1 MAAAPAPFAPY
12 LAAFRARF
20 QVTLQYRAAA
30 LAGFATQ
37 CWWGGLKIMIYA
49 AFFTTGARLAPM
61 SLAHTITYTW
71 LSQAFLL
78 LEPWNADPEV
88 AEMVRSGAVAYER
101 LRPLDAWGWWYARA
115 LAWQAARIVPR
126 AGLMFALAAVVLPL
140 VGLGRWSL
148 APPAGLAASGLFLA
162 SLAAAALL
170 SASMIVLLDIIVV
183 AAMTDRGANVLAAP
197 LAGLLS
203 GGILPLA
210 FFPAWMVGALR
221 LQPFAGLVDI
231 PFRIYFAD
239 LAGAGALAAIAL
251 QLGWTVVLAL
261 AGRWALAAAMSR
273 LQVQGG

>member
-1 MAAAPAPFAPY
+1 MAAPAPFAPY

-49 AFFTTGARLAPM
+49 AFFATGARLAPM

-115 LAWQAARIVPR
+115 LAWQAARILPR
-126 AGLMFALAAVVLPL
+126 AGLMFALAAIVLPL

-210 FFPAWMVGALR
+210 FFPAWMVGPLR

-251 QLGWTVVLAL
+251 QLGWFVVLAL
-261 AGRWALAAAMSR
+261 AGRWALAAAMAR